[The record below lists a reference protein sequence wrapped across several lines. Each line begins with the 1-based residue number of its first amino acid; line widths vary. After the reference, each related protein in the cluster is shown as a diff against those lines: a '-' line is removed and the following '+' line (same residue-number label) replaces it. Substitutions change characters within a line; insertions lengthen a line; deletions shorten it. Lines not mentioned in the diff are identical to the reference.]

1 MYDAIDYVILAG
13 LLSLD
18 VVLHVWEIIRLD
30 QIRDDVKEV
39 KRWI

>member
-1 MYDAIDYVILAG
+1 MFDMIDFVLMAG

>member
-1 MYDAIDYVILAG
+1 MFDMIDFVLLAG

>member
-1 MYDAIDYVILAG
+1 MFDMIDFVILSG

>member
-1 MYDAIDYVILAG
+1 MFDMIDFVILAG

-18 VVLHVWEIIRLD
+18 VALHVWEIIRLD

>member
-1 MYDAIDYVILAG
+1 MFDMIDFVILAG

-39 KRWI
+39 KRWM